1 MAKLLNVGPPSFQ
14 ATKKMVLSSGE
25 ARSWT
30 NSKITCFYYRK
41 IWTAEGIGHNNVEM
55 PVEWLKVVQ
64 EAPLKSTCQVDDEFR
79 VFLSESISHSI
90 SILGRV
96 NQTK

>member
-25 ARSWT
+25 ARSWA

-41 IWTAEGIGHNNVEM
+41 IWTAEGIGHKNVEM

-64 EAPLKSTCQVDDEFR
+64 EAPLKVHVKWMTNSVCSGVKAFPIR
-79 VFLSESISHSI
+79 FPY
-90 SILGRV
+90 
-96 NQTK
+96 